1 MEDEEPQSLEDWC
14 NDNFVLFKNEESYYK
29 GVIMNLKE
37 VLSKEISLLE
47 QDVDNLHES
56 KESLSDIVP
65 EVEIKYEQAIDS
77 VESVIHF
84 LKDLTESLE
93 E

>member
-1 MEDEEPQSLEDWC
+1 M
-14 NDNFVLFKNEESYYK
+14 K
-29 GVIMNLKE
+29 LKE

-56 KESLSDIVP
+56 KENLSDIVP

>member
-1 MEDEEPQSLEDWC
+1 ME
-14 NDNFVLFKNEESYYK
+14 
-29 GVIMNLKE
+29 LKE

-84 LKDLTESLE
+84 LKDLIESLE

>member
-1 MEDEEPQSLEDWC
+1 M
-14 NDNFVLFKNEESYYK
+14 K
-29 GVIMNLKE
+29 LKE

>member
-1 MEDEEPQSLEDWC
+1 
-14 NDNFVLFKNEESYYK
+14 
-29 GVIMNLKE
+29 MNLKE
-37 VLSKEISLLE
+37 ILFKEISILE
-47 QDVDNLHES
+47 QDVDSLYES

-65 EVEIKYEQAIDS
+65 EIEIKYEQAIDN
-77 VESVIHF
+77 VESVIYF

>member
-1 MEDEEPQSLEDWC
+1 MELRE
-14 NDNFVLFKNEESYYK
+14 
-29 GVIMNLKE
+29 I
-37 VLSKEISLLE
+37 LSKEISILE
-47 QDVDNLHES
+47 QDVDNLYES

-65 EVEIKYEQAIDS
+65 EVEIKYEQAIDN
-77 VESVIHF
+77 VESVIYF

>member
-1 MEDEEPQSLEDWC
+1 ME
-14 NDNFVLFKNEESYYK
+14 
-29 GVIMNLKE
+29 LKE